1 MKKIGTL
8 EFSKELF
15 IETMDEI
22 KKQHIHDSKC
32 SEAFKTILPDDYISG
47 YNNIHLHNQ
56 LIKLLKLAMND
67 NHNDSWI
74 EYYIYELDFGEK
86 FTKGDVKIKNKDFEL
101 KTPEGLWELLNIV

>member
-15 IETMDEI
+15 TETMNEI

-32 SEAFKTILPDDYISG
+32 SEAFKTILPYDYISG
-47 YNNIHLHNQ
+47 YKNIHLHNQ

-67 NHNDSWI
+67 NHYSWI
-74 EYYIYELDFGEK
+74 EYYIYDLEFGEK
-86 FTKGDVKIKNKDFEL
+86 YTKGSVRVKNKDFEL
-101 KTPEGLWELLNIV
+101 KTPEDLWELLNIV